1 MRRWGFR
8 SSEPTT
14 QLNNLWGLFK
24 IPRCWRFLDP
34 TSRLETFICD
44 PCNSSSPA
52 PQVCKSIRS
61 VETLRRYGLNLSVNS
76 SNNVPTTTATTITS
90 TLPQICCCFC
100 CFCCCA
106 LLLADFA
113 FCCFLLL
120 LLLDPARA
128 TAAATA
134 AVLLLLVLLAVTTCN
149 LKLSSSKAFLLR
161 LDLTLE
167 VRFCRIKPGILLQ
180 REVLC
185 KLPPFHSKPCAC
197 RLPPQ
202 SNPFRARYRT
212 STCQGPSCER

>member
-76 SNNVPTTTATTITS
+76 SNNVP
-90 TLPQICCCFC
+90 LP
-100 CFCCCA
+100 
-106 LLLADFA
+106 
-113 FCCFLLL
+113 LLL
-120 LLLDPARA
+120 LLLLCRRY
-128 TAAATA
+128 AAASA
-134 AVLLLLVLLAVTTCN
+134 ASAAARCCLLILLFAASCSCSCWIRLVPLLPLLLLCFSCWCCLL
-149 LKLSSSKAFLLR
+149 
-161 LDLTLE
+161 
-167 VRFCRIKPGILLQ
+167 
-180 REVLC
+180 
-185 KLPPFHSKPCAC
+185 
-197 RLPPQ
+197 
-202 SNPFRARYRT
+202 
-212 STCQGPSCER
+212 

>member
-76 SNNVPTTTATTITS
+76 SNNVP
-90 TLPQICCCFC
+90 LP
-100 CFCCCA
+100 
-106 LLLADFA
+106 
-113 FCCFLLL
+113 LLL
-120 LLLDPARA
+120 LLLLCRRY
-128 TAAATA
+128 AAASA
-134 AVLLLLVLLAVTTCN
+134 AARCCLLILLFAASCSCSCWIRLVPLLPLLLLCFSCWCCLL
-149 LKLSSSKAFLLR
+149 
-161 LDLTLE
+161 
-167 VRFCRIKPGILLQ
+167 
-180 REVLC
+180 
-185 KLPPFHSKPCAC
+185 
-197 RLPPQ
+197 
-202 SNPFRARYRT
+202 
-212 STCQGPSCER
+212 